1 MSEDRA
7 GRRERADTPRRRVRA
22 THVLVRMVRM
32 VRAMCAQ
39 RSCDFLICTRLPCI
53 LYVLGCLKTLY
64 RPGLNS
70 QPNLTQS
77 YTDFLS
83 MCDQRLIPCTACRFV
98 DARSCQR
105 REPTVSAPRTDGFSA
120 DSSCIPPYSSRI
132 PPYSTIFQP
141 YSTIFYH
148 IPAVFHHNPPYS
160 SRIPPYSSRI
170 PAVFHHIPDV
180 FHHIPQYSSPNP
192 NPNNPKK
199 GRQ

>member
-70 QPNLTQS
+70 QLNLTQS
-77 YTDFLS
+77 YTDFFICVRSKANTLHS
-83 MCDQRLIPCTACRFV
+83 LQICGRTPDKVWTGADVNIFWHERKVVCIPFTTIALQCGNVSKYGLYFHSNLERLHSSACKS
-98 DARSCQR
+98 SCQ
-105 REPTVSAPRTDGFSA
+105 AGA
-120 DSSCIPPYSSRI
+120 
-132 PPYSTIFQP
+132 
-141 YSTIFYH
+141 
-148 IPAVFHHNPPYS
+148 
-160 SRIPPYSSRI
+160 
-170 PAVFHHIPDV
+170 
-180 FHHIPQYSSPNP
+180 QYTAY
-192 NPNNPKK
+192 PKELMIT
-199 GRQ
+199 R